1 MIRYAVLGS
10 GSSGNSYL
18 FSTSSSAVLID
29 AGFSFRDLCRR
40 IAEASLDLSLVTGL
54 CITHLHP
61 DHCRGAGVFARKTGR
76 AVHVHA
82 AVLHRQDPELVN
94 LGIPS
99 GQMRGFLPAHT
110 FTVGDFAITPFP
122 TSHDS
127 PDSVGFSIRSGNRC
141 FTVLTDTGIVEEST
155 LPLIGDSD
163 ILFIEANYDEPM
175 LTSGPYPLFLKRR
188 IAGERGH
195 LSNSASI
202 EILNR
207 CATDRTRHVY
217 FCHLSKT
224 NNRPDVLADACARQL
239 LWKGKTTICEH
250 GATYSG
256 SMDPG
261 DFSHET

>member
-141 FTVLTDTGIVEEST
+141 FTVLTTPVIVGGIDTATHREGQRHPVPSRRITMSRW
-155 LPLIGDSD
+155 
-163 ILFIEANYDEPM
+163 
-175 LTSGPYPLFLKRR
+175 LTSGPVTRCFEAAHR
-188 IAGERGH
+188 GERRTPLELGF
-195 LSNSASI
+195 
-202 EILNR
+202 
-207 CATDRTRHVY
+207 DR
-217 FCHLSKT
+217 
-224 NNRPDVLADACARQL
+224 
-239 LWKGKTTICEH
+239 
-250 GATYSG
+250 
-256 SMDPG
+256 DP
-261 DFSHET
+261 